1 MLIGRP
7 SKETSNDVNRKRLD
21 IAIKISGIQT
31 RND

>member
-1 MLIGRP
+1 MPIGRP
-7 SKETSNDVNRKRLD
+7 SKEMSNDVNRKRLD